1 MVKEAVLF
9 ICSFNSARSRIAEG
23 LLASRCGNRYAVYSA
38 GIAPVLVNPN
48 AAAVMHE
55 IGIDITNHGSTSV
68 AAIRHVKFNY
78 VVTLCDH
85 VLKSNIPLPDGGIRF
100 HRNFITP
107 CEIRE
112 NRDEV
117 LADFRKLR
125 DRIDAYLTEIF
136 PDNSSLGETAPI
148 GDRAYGMVDPTRIS
162 PRMRISGGRT

>member
-23 LLASRCGNRYAVYSA
+23 LLAARCGNRYAVYSA
-38 GIAPVLVNPN
+38 GIAPAPINPN
-48 AAAVMHE
+48 ASAVMRE

-68 AAIRHVKFNY
+68 AAIRHMKFNY

-85 VLKSNIPLPDGGIRF
+85 VLKSNIPLPDGGIWF
-100 HRNFITP
+100 HCNFITP
-107 CEIRE
+107 CEIRN

-125 DRIDAYLTEIF
+125 DRIDAYLAEIF
-136 PDNSSLGETAPI
+136 PGYLSLQKPAII
-148 GDRAYGMVDPTRIS
+148 GNIIVRQVESTRLD
-162 PRMRISGGRT
+162 TE